1 MQRRCQW
8 IARPLESD
16 YVRLKKSSGR
26 SRGTSWLCSLQ
37 QRLELVCVSSLNEE
51 GVGIMPLRQE
61 NVTCRD
67 IAHDKTLSQL
77 LCSLLAALILIDIE
91 GDIHSALAFTEL
103 GELGVIQMRTQRAG
117 HIRKAGLT
125 QHRIVEQSF
134 DQDHFRAVAN
144 LLDRKSVV

>member
-1 MQRRCQW
+1 
-8 IARPLESD
+8 
-16 YVRLKKSSGR
+16 
-26 SRGTSWLCSLQ
+26 
-37 QRLELVCVSSLNEE
+37 
-51 GVGIMPLRQE
+51 
-61 NVTCRD
+61 VTCRD

-103 GELGVIQMRTQRAG
+103 AELGVIQMRTQRAG

-144 LLDRKSVV
+144 LLPCIQAALAPGRKRWANAEPMLRP